1 MSNLEH
7 LFENAIAAI
16 EANKEYTEWI
26 KSEETLNVHRVHAF
40 GDAVLNDGHMTNLRD
55 IWTLASY
62 VVYAHDQFKE
72 D

>member
-7 LFENAIAAI
+7 LFENAIAAV

-26 KSEETLNVHRVHAF
+26 KSEETLNVHRVRAF
-40 GDAVLNDGHMTNLRD
+40 DDAVLNDGHMANLRD
-55 IWTLASY
+55 IWALANY
-62 VVYAHDQFKE
+62 VVYVHDQFKG